1 MCDSFWRERERER
14 SQQDGP
20 LVEKGLERK
29 SKRTRQK
36 NKRGDR
42 RGDSND
48 SPGIPDKG
56 QTSDISGHVYGGQI
70 HVEMHDTNL

>member
-1 MCDSFWRERERER
+1 MCDSFLERDK
-14 SQQDGP
+14 SQEDGP
-20 LVEKGLERK
+20 LAGKGLDRK

-56 QTSDISGHVYGGQI
+56 
-70 HVEMHDTNL
+70 